1 MAFGFNQIQKP
12 TPATVTW
19 FFRVVLY
26 VCLLGN
32 IAITSFT
39 DMKPTTKLKIV
50 ELSSFFTLAVHS
62 ASKMFGVP
70 LPDDAEVKVKD
81 VATMKTDNPTVTN
94 K

>member
-1 MAFGFNQIQKP
+1 MSFGLNQISKP
-12 TPATVTW
+12 TPNSVTW
-19 FFRVVLY
+19 LFRIVLY

-39 DMKPTTKLKIV
+39 DMKPETKLKIV

-70 LPDDAEVKVKD
+70 LPDDSKVEVRD
-81 VATMKTDNPTVTN
+81 VASLKTDTPTVTE
-94 K
+94 

>member
-1 MAFGFNQIQKP
+1 MAFGFNQISKP
-12 TPATVTW
+12 TPSTATW

-26 VCLLGN
+26 ACLLGN
-32 IAITSFT
+32 IAISSFT
-39 DMKPTTKLKIV
+39 EMKPETKLKIV

-62 ASKMFGVP
+62 ASKMFGLP

-81 VATMKTDNPTVTN
+81 VATMKTDTPEV

>member
-1 MAFGFNQIQKP
+1 MAFGFNQITKP
-12 TPATVTW
+12 TPANITW

-32 IAITSFT
+32 IAISSFT
-39 DMKPTTKLKIV
+39 DMKPETKLKIV

-70 LPDDAEVKVKD
+70 LPDDSKVEVKD
-81 VATMKTDNPTVTN
+81 VATLKTDTPTVTQ
-94 K
+94 

>member
-12 TPATVTW
+12 TPASVTW

-32 IAITSFT
+32 IGISSFT
-39 DMKPTTKLKIV
+39 SMKPETKLKIV

-62 ASKMFGVP
+62 ASKMFGIP
-70 LPDDAEVKVKD
+70 LPDEAKVEVKD
-81 VATMKTDNPTVTN
+81 VATMKTDTPEVTQ
-94 K
+94 